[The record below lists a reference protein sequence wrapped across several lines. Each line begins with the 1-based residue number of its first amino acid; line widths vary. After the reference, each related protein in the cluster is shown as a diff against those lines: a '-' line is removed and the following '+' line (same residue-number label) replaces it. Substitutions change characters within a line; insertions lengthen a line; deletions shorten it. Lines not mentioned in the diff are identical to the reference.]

1 MSIPPAPFQWP
12 RWNSRNRGS
21 RTVHRQCPAEWGC
34 PCHPLRCHPKS
45 ASLTAS
51 RSPVSI
57 ASSSRSILQG
67 AADEW
72 KLECS
77 TRTSAEA
84 ARFWFC
90 GLDHLR
96 RLEALKAGSVLFK
109 SGATFFAASAH
120 ACHLTWPGVAWST
133 CLFRRVLPV
142 LQELSFRS
150 GRVRAA
156 EPRGSQP
163 NEVCRRGGRAVG

>member
-12 RWNSRNRGS
+12 RWNSRNRGL
-21 RTVHRQCPAEWGC
+21 RTVYPQCPAEWGC

-57 ASSSRSILQG
+57 ASSSRSNLEG
-67 AADEW
+67 ALDEW

-77 TRTSAEA
+77 TRTSAES
-84 ARFWFC
+84 ARILFR

-96 RLEALKAGSVLFK
+96 HLEALLAGSILFK
-109 SGATFFAASAH
+109 AA
-120 ACHLTWPGVAWST
+120 P
-133 CLFRRVLPV
+133 LF
-142 LQELSFRS
+142 
-150 GRVRAA
+150 
-156 EPRGSQP
+156 SQP
-163 NEVCRRGGRAVG
+163 